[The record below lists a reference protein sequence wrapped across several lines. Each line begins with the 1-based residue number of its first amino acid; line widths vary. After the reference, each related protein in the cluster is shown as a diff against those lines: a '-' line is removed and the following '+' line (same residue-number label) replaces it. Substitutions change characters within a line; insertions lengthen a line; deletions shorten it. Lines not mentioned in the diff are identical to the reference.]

1 MGKDQDLSAEQ
12 QQLLADIEHFARSEQ
27 KASADEAA
35 KLVRR
40 GPEFPLIDG
49 KMPDADRSPTNTRV
63 SFEPPQAFE
72 STVPGGGLLA
82 RLKQQA
88 ADLQA
93 SQNQKSG
100 LHIQQR
106 ELISTSLQATYQ
118 YLRDLVEQL
127 NVLKPPYPGDYFLS
141 DQLKF
146 DGLSW
151 QEGRSDLRKI
161 EGAMDH
167 LPVERV
173 SLRYLLAA
181 PRSIAMDKE
190 HPVLENLRKILMDA
204 SIKFTLDEFRNE
216 RGYVERGRFNIRR
229 EVRAGLLFLA
239 DYEAGDVRLRTLN
252 VQRFGTAE
260 YRLAPEVLTHDT
272 LEEIALLVLGESN
285 QLLRRFQRIG

>member
-1 MGKDQDLSAEQ
+1 MSKDQDLNAEQ
-12 QQLLADIEHFARSEQ
+12 QQLLADIERFARSEQ
-27 KASADEAA
+27 KLSADDVAN
-35 KLVRR
+35 LVRR
-40 GPEFPLIDG
+40 GPEFPRIDG
-49 KMPDADRSPTNTRV
+49 KIPEADRSPTNTHV
-63 SFEPPQAFE
+63 SFVPPQAFE
-72 STVPGGGLLA
+72 SAAPGGGLLA

-100 LHIQQR
+100 VQSQQR
-106 ELISTSLQATYQ
+106 ELISASLQATYL

-151 QEGRSDLRKI
+151 QEGRSDLRKL

-167 LPVERV
+167 RPVERV
-173 SLRYLLAA
+173 SLRYMLAA
-181 PRSIAMDKE
+181 PKPVVMDKE
-190 HPVLENLRKILMDA
+190 HPVLETLRKNLMDA
-204 SIKFTLDEFRNE
+204 SIKFTLDEFRND

-229 EVRAGLLFLA
+229 EVRAGLLFIA
-239 DYEAGDVRLRTLN
+239 DYETGDVRLKTLN

-260 YRLAPEVLTHDT
+260 YRLGPEVLTPDT
-272 LEEIALLVLGESN
+272 LDEIALLVLGESN